1 MGAES
6 NNASTS
12 FLPQAPPSHPYSH
25 SHGAVSTSVSKR
37 RGSYRA
43 LDKRMASTMPG
54 SLQVSRV
61 VWFTAGSVVS
71 CGVVGQGKQ
80 GVRARFSPKGRPPLN
95 TEVTLPRFINVP

>member
-1 MGAES
+1 
-6 NNASTS
+6 
-12 FLPQAPPSHPYSH
+12 
-25 SHGAVSTSVSKR
+25 
-37 RGSYRA
+37 
-43 LDKRMASTMPG
+43 MPG